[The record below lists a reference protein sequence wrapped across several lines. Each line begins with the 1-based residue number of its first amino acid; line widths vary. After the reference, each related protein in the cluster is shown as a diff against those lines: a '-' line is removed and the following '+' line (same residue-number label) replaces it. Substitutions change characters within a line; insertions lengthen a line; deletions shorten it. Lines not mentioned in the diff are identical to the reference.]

1 MRFQRGATL
10 RLAGACLVA
19 GASCHVPPRTGP
31 VPVEGTRG
39 DLSALAGT
47 WTGRYWSEISGRRG
61 TVRFRLR
68 TGADTAY
75 GEVEMTFSPA
85 LHVYG
90 DDERAD
96 PGLRREPCTAIDI
109 AVVRIEQ
116 RKIRGILAPYWD
128 PDCDCR
134 ARTIFEGELVD
145 DHIAGIFTSRRDA
158 DSIPVTGSWFANRR
172 PN

>member
-1 MRFQRGATL
+1 MRFPRGAL
-10 RLAGACLVA
+10 LGLAGACALA
-19 GASCHVPPRTGP
+19 GVSCHVRPRTGP

-47 WTGRYWSEISGRRG
+47 WTGQYWSEISGRRG

-68 TGADTAY
+68 SGADTAH

-85 LHVYG
+85 LRVYG
-90 DDERAD
+90 DDETAD
-96 PGLRREPCTAIDI
+96 PALRREPCTTIDI
-109 AVVRIEQ
+109 AVVRIQQ

-145 DHIAGIFTSRRDA
+145 DHIAGIFTSRRDV
-158 DSIPVTGSWFANRR
+158 DSVVVSGSWFADR
-172 PN
+172 PPK

>member
-1 MRFQRGATL
+1 MAS
-10 RLAGACLVA
+10 
-19 GASCHVPPRTGP
+19 ASCHVPPRTGP
-31 VPVEGTRG
+31 AVPVEGTRG

-47 WTGRYWSEISGRRG
+47 WTGQYWSEISGRRG
-61 TVRFRLR
+61 TVRFRLQ

-85 LHVYG
+85 LHVYH
-90 DDERAD
+90 DDEIAD
-96 PGLRREPCTAIDI
+96 PALRREPCTAIDI
-109 AVVRIEQ
+109 AVVRIAQ
-116 RKIRGILAPYWD
+116 RKIRGVLAPYWD

-134 ARTIFEGELVD
+134 ARTIFEGELAD
-145 DHIAGIFTSRRDA
+145 DHIAGSFTSRRDA

>member
-1 MRFQRGATL
+1 MLGA
-10 RLAGACLVA
+10 A
-19 GASCHVPPRTGP
+19 CHVPPRSGP
-31 VPVEGTRG
+31 IPVEGPRG

-47 WTGRYWSEISGRRG
+47 WTGQYWSEVSGRRG

-85 LHVYG
+85 LHLYG
-90 DDERAD
+90 DDETAD
-96 PGLRREPCTAIDI
+96 PALRREPCTAIDI
-109 AVVRIEQ
+109 TVVRIEQ

-134 ARTIFEGELVD
+134 ARTIFEGELAD
-145 DHIAGIFTSRRDA
+145 DHIAGVFTSRRDA